1 MEDINKRFKQLRKE
15 CNKSQEEWAKIFGL
29 SRSGISEIES
39 GRRKVTNQHL
49 IMLSNWTDRK
59 VNIDYLKNGELPMFL
74 EPEENDLIAQA
85 SELLGEK
92 DPLFEAFVST
102 YAKLSPKNRELII
115 EFMSGLSDEMGKKK
129 E

>member
-1 MEDINKRFKQLRKE
+1 
-15 CNKSQEEWAKIFGL
+15 
-29 SRSGISEIES
+29 
-39 GRRKVTNQHL
+39 
-49 IMLSNWTDRK
+49 
-59 VNIDYLKNGELPMFL
+59 MFL